1 MNSTVKRSLE
11 PAGQRA
17 AVSHV
22 APADRDLAYDA
33 DAGQIRLPV
42 TVHFTDGTAEETVL
56 RLGPGRAELLA
67 IQIEQAIAQRAK
79 ARRAMPE

>member
-1 MNSTVKRSLE
+1 MDSTLKRPSE

-33 DAGQIRLPV
+33 DAGEIRLPV
-42 TVHFTDGTAEETVL
+42 TVHFTDSTTMETVL

-67 IQIEQAIAQRAK
+67 IQVEQAIAQRAK
-79 ARRAMPE
+79 AQRAMPE

>member
-1 MNSTVKRSLE
+1 MDSTVKRPSE

-42 TVHFTDGTAEETVL
+42 TVHFTDGTTEETVL
-56 RLGPGRAELLA
+56 RLGPGRVELFA
-67 IQIEQAIAQRAK
+67 VQIEQAIARRAK
-79 ARRAMPE
+79 AQRAMPE

>member
-1 MNSTVKRSLE
+1 MDSTVKRPSE

-42 TVHFTDGTAEETVL
+42 TVHFTDGTTEETVL

-67 IQIEQAIAQRAK
+67 IQIEQAIAQRTK
-79 ARRAMPE
+79 AQRAMPE